1 MNGSDRAPAILKGVS
16 GYTGAEANA
25 RGVSDRGSVWR
36 VNSVPKV
43 TQEHAMAAAVEPMA
57 PRRSGI
63 MAAAVEA
70 DRAALTARGEVQS
83 RVLAELAL
91 HPSLPRGEYDQLCE
105 LVIERARTTLE
116 VSVVGI
122 WHLNE
127 REGLLSAHRLL
138 TADGT
143 VLTEIAPLKQSALPK
158 YFSHLGAGEVIAAS
172 DAVRDPRTRELAN
185 MYLLPN
191 GICSLLDAPLLIDGR
206 VVGVLCL
213 EQTGHQREWLPDEI
227 AFARAL
233 AQTAA
238 QARLVR
244 RRLRDVAA
252 LRTSEQR
259 LASAQSAAKVGSY
272 EWDAQTGAMWW
283 SDQLYRMFGVTP
295 GSFRPTM
302 ESFLMLVHAED
313 RPNLE
318 TALARLLVDP
328 AESSRQLR
336 VVRPDGEMRWFEVSC
351 QMAILPESGVG
362 KIAGSVLDVTDRQ
375 RQQERIHA
383 LAFHDPLTHLPNR
396 SLLTERITG
405 AIAAHADPGALP
417 GDGFAVMFLDIDN
430 FRTVNDSLG
439 HNRGDELLRE
449 VGQRL
454 VRLLDPRATVARLGG
469 DEFILLLP
477 GVVTSASAERL
488 AAQVLSDLRRPFHWR
503 DIDLTVTAS
512 LGIACFPDD
521 GEDAETLIRNAD
533 AAMYEA
539 KDAGRDEARAF
550 KPALNQTARR
560 RLSLETGLRAA
571 MARDEFKLYL
581 QPCFSVASG
590 ELRSCE
596 ALLRWQNPVQGLVL
610 PNEFLPVAEQSGLIL
625 EISEWVLAEA
635 CRIQSRWQTLGL
647 PAVPIAVNLSPRQL
661 QRPDVA
667 TWFERT
673 LAAHG
678 LDPRWFY
685 LEITENKLM
694 QAVEQVLPALRR
706 LGEMGVRLAV
716 DDFGTGYSSLAYL
729 HRLPLSMLKVDRS
742 FVRDVDQADSES
754 AVITSAV
761 ISLGQKLNLE
771 VIAEGVETQAQL
783 DWLMSEGCDGY
794 QGFLRS
800 PAVAPVAFEKR
811 FLARL

>member
-1 MNGSDRAPAILKGVS
+1 
-16 GYTGAEANA
+16 
-25 RGVSDRGSVWR
+25 
-36 VNSVPKV
+36 
-43 TQEHAMAAAVEPMA
+43 MAAVVEPMV
-57 PRRSGI
+57 PRRNGI
-63 MAAAVEA
+63 LAAAIEA
-70 DRAALTARGEVQS
+70 DRAALVERAEVQS

-91 HPSLPRGEYDQLCE
+91 HPSLPRGEYDELCE

-122 WHLNE
+122 WHLNQ

-143 VLTEIAPLKQSALPK
+143 VLTEVAPLRQSMLPK
-158 YFSHLGAGEVIAAS
+158 YFSHLGAGEVINAS
-172 DAVRDPRTRELAN
+172 DAVRDPRTRELAE

-213 EQTGHQREWLPDEI
+213 EQIGRHRTWQPDEI

-244 RRLRDVAA
+244 RRLRDVSA
-252 LRTSEQR
+252 LRVSEQR
-259 LASAQSAAKVGSY
+259 LAAAQTAAKVGSY
-272 EWDAQTGAMWW
+272 EWDRQNGAMWW

-295 GSFRPTM
+295 GSFRPTLDN
-302 ESFLMLVHAED
+302 FLSLVHLED
-313 RPNLE
+313 RAYLE
-318 TALARLLVDP
+318 PALARLLVEPVD
-328 AESSRQLR
+328 STRQLR
-336 VVRPDGEMRWFEVSC
+336 VVRPDGETRWVEVSWH
-351 QMAILPESGVG
+351 MDAVPEGDVG

-375 RQQERIHA
+375 RQQDRIHA

-396 SLLTERITG
+396 SLLAERI
-405 AIAAHADPGALP
+405 AEVIANAPVQGGAHAE
-417 GDGFAVMFLDIDN
+417 GFAVMFLDIDN

-439 HNRGDELLRE
+439 HSRGDELLCE
-449 VGQRL
+449 IGQRL

-477 GVVTSASAERL
+477 GVGSAASAQRV
-488 AAQVLSDLRRPFHWR
+488 AAQVLADLRRPFHWH
-503 DIDLTVTAS
+503 DLDLTVTAS
-512 LGIACFPDD
+512 LGFACYPED
-521 GEDAETLIRNAD
+521 GTTAETLIRNAD

-539 KDAGRDEARAF
+539 KDAGRDDSRAF
-550 KPALNQTARR
+550 KPALNQTALR

-571 MARDEFKLYL
+571 LARDEFKLYL

-596 ALLRWQNPVQGLVL
+596 ALLRWQDPVQGIVL
-610 PNEFLPVAEQSGLIL
+610 PSEFLPVAEQSGLII
-625 EISEWVLAEA
+625 EIGEWVLAEA

-647 PAVPIAVNLSPRQL
+647 PAVPIAVNLSARQL
-661 QRPDVA
+661 QRHGVA
-667 TWFERT
+667 AWFERT

-685 LEITENKLM
+685 LEITETKLM
-694 QAVEQVLPALRR
+694 QAVEQVLPSLRR

-761 ISLGQKLNLE
+761 ISLGKKLQLE

-783 DWLMSEGCDGY
+783 DWLTSEGCDGY

-800 PAVAPVAFEKR
+800 PAIASTEFER
-811 FLARL
+811 MFLAPL